1 MMWTRL
7 DSRVP
12 NDSSKVRSQLVGHST
27 SAGRRIWFGG
37 RCAYRSVNRRLAA
50 LGTVTALVGA
60 AMMAAGT
67 GSAYAA
73 DDFTFGS
80 GLAVAS
86 VVDYDIVSGGASV
99 NVYGGQATATFQD
112 QAAEASAS
120 NVNVPLAGFL
130 GALTICSQAP
140 PAPPLPAPAT
150 ADTATN
156 GNTKPVASS
165 QSPGGG
171 VVGVESAS
179 ATPAASATG
188 RDDLATSVLPDL
200 ALVQGGDA
208 IAAVTANSASELRS
222 ASATAEVNE
231 ASLVGGA
238 LRFNGLKWQVQQSEA
253 GSDSRNDHRASSSTF
268 SLTSI
273 SVGPVNIPVSSPEE
287 VPSAI
292 ASANSLITPLGL
304 AIRLPT
310 ASSHSGSN
318 DKTLSPLTV
327 AIGGDKALWG
337 PVLAKVFNDPNLAT
351 IENAVTGELFDP
363 THCDELA
370 GLLKQT
376 GELNVYYNLL
386 GAAAPLVIGILGQAL
401 SGSGEIDINL
411 GGVSTSLDDTYYQ
424 PLGYGFAA
432 PPLETNFGLNT
443 PAALPVTGGPAST
456 YPSNL
461 ATPSFATLAAPS
473 SPVASRQ
480 VPPNLVSTKT
490 QCQTTSPAGQPGC
503 SDGTAALG
511 AAVSAMAV
519 IGLLAADEVHRRRRR
534 SALS

>member
-1 MMWTRL
+1 MRWTRL

-12 NDSSKVRSQLVGHST
+12 NESSKNRLQV
-27 SAGRRIWFGG
+27 AGRRVSRRISVGG
-37 RCAYRSVNRRLAA
+37 KFCYLKVNRRCAA
-50 LGTVTALVGA
+50 LGTVTAFLGA
-60 AMMAAGT
+60 ATIAAGT

-73 DDFTFGS
+73 NDFTFGS
-80 GLAVAS
+80 GLAAAS
-86 VVDYDIVSGGASV
+86 VVDYDIISGGASV

-130 GALTICSQAP
+130 GALTVCSQAP

-156 GNTKPVASS
+156 GNTKPVAST
-165 QSPGGG
+165 QSTGGG
-171 VVGVESAS
+171 VVGVQSAN
-179 ATPAASATG
+179 ATPAASASG
-188 RDDLATSVLPDL
+188 QDDLATSTLPDV
-200 ALVQGGDA
+200 AVVQGGDS
-208 IAAVTANSASELRS
+208 IAEVSANAGTELRS
-222 ASATAEVNE
+222 ASATAQISD
-231 ASLVGGA
+231 ASLLGGA
-238 LRFNGLKWQVQQSEA
+238 LRLNGLKWQVQQSES

-273 SVGPVNIPVSSPEE
+273 SVGSVNIPVSSPAG

-292 ASANSLITPLGL
+292 ASANSLIAPLGL

-310 ASSHSGSN
+310 ASSDAGSN
-318 DKTLSPLTV
+318 NETLSPLTV

-337 PVLAKVFNDPNLAT
+337 PILAKIFNDPNVAA
-351 IENAVTGELFDP
+351 IENAVSGELFDP

-386 GAAAPLVIGILGQAL
+386 GEAAPIVIGILGQAL

-432 PPLETNFGLNT
+432 PPLQTYLGMNT
-443 PAALPVTGGPAST
+443 PAGLPLTGVPTST

-461 ATPSFATLAAPS
+461 PTPGSATLAVPS
-473 SPVASRQ
+473 SSPASKEL
-480 VPPNLVSTKT
+480 PPKLVNAKT
-490 QCQTTSPAGQPGC
+490 LCQTTSPAGQPGC
-503 SDGTAALG
+503 SDGTALLG
-511 AAVSAMAV
+511 AAVSAIAV